1 MKHILQQSHHLVI
14 FLKKE
19 YVSSHRSGVPGYH
32 GRCLKTSLRVSEQKL
47 VANIDESR
55 ILCGHCGIMCKFYA
69 RVNLAG
75 LVCEPTGPNPN
86 LANLA
91 RKIIKLSI
99 TLSFQIIL
107 LVMIFGC
114 IIISDCG
121 RMMIWKIQMAV
132 EGSESWKQFLVY
144 WKKFKRKLD
153 TGCGLC
159 PDLEIEGWETNSY

>member
-14 FLKKE
+14 YSKKE
-19 YVSSHRSGVPGYH
+19 YVVLPQSPYRTIRLHYRTTCDSTDFQEIEVNIHESGV
-32 GRCLKTSLRVSEQKL
+32 
-47 VANIDESR
+47 
-55 ILCGHCGIMCKFYA
+55 LCSHCGILCKFYYEVGWPLNSL
-69 RVNLAG
+69 RTTKNRGWTV
-75 LVCEPTGPNPN
+75 
-86 LANLA
+86 ANLIPI
-91 RKIIKLSI
+91 RF
-99 TLSFQIIL
+99 FQIIL

-132 EGSESWKQFLVY
+132 EGSETWKQCLIY

>member
-1 MKHILQQSHHLVI
+1 MLAPTSTTCMKFKFPKGNIWTWVFKH
-14 FLKKE
+14 
-19 YVSSHRSGVPGYH
+19 
-32 GRCLKTSLRVSEQKL
+32 KL
-47 VANIDESR
+47 VANIDKSR
-55 ILCGHCGIMCKFYA
+55 ILCGHCGIMCKYDTQLTFEHDRSPLWTHRLLPEPVWYTPSSIQWSSQFNSWDF
-69 RVNLAG
+69 NLS
-75 LVCEPTGPNPN
+75 L
-86 LANLA
+86 
-91 RKIIKLSI
+91 
-99 TLSFQIIL
+99 QIIL

-132 EGSESWKQFLVY
+132 EGSESWKQFLIY